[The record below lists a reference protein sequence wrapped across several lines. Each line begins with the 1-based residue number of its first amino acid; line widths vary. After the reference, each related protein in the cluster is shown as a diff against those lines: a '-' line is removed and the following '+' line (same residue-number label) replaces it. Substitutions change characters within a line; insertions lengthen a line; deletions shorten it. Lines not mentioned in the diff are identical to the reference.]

1 MEPKQKESLLALFQ
15 STSSSLRETDPE
27 WVKIVA
33 DFSLEELSAAN
44 GLTERERMICILSVL
59 LGCQGMGE
67 YRHMLH
73 AGLDSGLDPI
83 AIKETLDQAA
93 AYLGIGRVHN
103 FLEATNQIMEQHG
116 VTIPLLPQGT
126 TDEASRFAKGLKK
139 QMELFGKDIAK
150 QQTDCPS
157 LRRNINHWLADNCFG
172 DD

>member
-33 DFSLEELSAAN
+33 DFSLEELSA
-44 GLTERERMICILSVL
+44 L

-83 AIKETLDQAA
+83 AIKETVDQAA

>member
-73 AGLDSGLDPI
+73 AGLGSNRH
-83 AIKETLDQAA
+83 Q
-93 AYLGIGRVHN
+93 
-103 FLEATNQIMEQHG
+103 
-116 VTIPLLPQGT
+116 
-126 TDEASRFAKGLKK
+126 
-139 QMELFGKDIAK
+139 
-150 QQTDCPS
+150 
-157 LRRNINHWLADNCFG
+157 RNC
-172 DD
+172 

>member
-73 AGLDSGLDPI
+73 AGLGSNRH
-83 AIKETLDQAA
+83 Q
-93 AYLGIGRVHN
+93 RN
-103 FLEATNQIMEQHG
+103 
-116 VTIPLLPQGT
+116 PLS
-126 TDEASRFAKGLKK
+126 SRS
-139 QMELFGKDIAK
+139 LFGDWA
-150 QQTDCPS
+150 CPQLSGSNQSDYGTAWRYNTSFAPGNYGRGFPLCKGIKKADGTFWKRYRKAANRLS
-157 LRRNINHWLADNCFG
+157 LFAPKYQPLAG
-172 DD
+172 R

>member
-73 AGLDSGLDPI
+73 AGLGSNRHQRNPLSKPQLIWGLGVSTTFWKQPI
-83 AIKETLDQAA
+83 RLWNSMALQ
-93 AYLGIGRVHN
+93 YLFCPRE
-103 FLEATNQIMEQHG
+103 LRTR
-116 VTIPLLPQGT
+116 LPALQR
-126 TDEASRFAKGLKK
+126 D
-139 QMELFGKDIAK
+139 
-150 QQTDCPS
+150 
-157 LRRNINHWLADNCFG
+157 
-172 DD
+172 